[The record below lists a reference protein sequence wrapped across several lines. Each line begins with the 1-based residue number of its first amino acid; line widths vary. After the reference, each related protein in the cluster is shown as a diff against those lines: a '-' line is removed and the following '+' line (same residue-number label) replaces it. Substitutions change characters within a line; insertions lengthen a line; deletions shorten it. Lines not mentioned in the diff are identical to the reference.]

1 MILLGDTPH
10 SLVVIHSC
18 IKSVVFTITLVLYVI
33 ALHSNDEEH
42 TVPLSQLENL
52 NGLPLAKKDA
62 TIDTDVI
69 WMHKGKTPY
78 QATIVGIHTDKG
90 NYICTYSYLYIR
102 VITLRGHS
110 VFQSGRLKL

>member
-1 MILLGDTPH
+1 MIGDTPH

-18 IKSVVFTITLVLYVI
+18 IKPVVFTITLVLYVI

-42 TVPLSQLENL
+42 TVPLSQVENL
-52 NGLPLAKKDA
+52 NGLPLPKKDA

-78 QATIVGIHTDKG
+78 EAIIVGILTDKG

-102 VITLRGHS
+102 IITLTDGS
-110 VFQSGRLKL
+110 LCI